1 MDELTVSLYLT
12 RRVPRLTS
20 TSQTRALEA
29 QVESANLDRENA
41 NRRLKEQGNARV
53 LELQNA
59 MKQATAETDASN
71 VIAAARARAEAL
83 TIEAQARAT
92 ALKLTA
98 EAEAEA
104 VRTKARAD
112 ADIANAFAQDL
123 AKARIEVERTKAFG
137 DKTTFAPMEAMSSG
151 GIVGGASFG
160 MLASQANRAGQQAR

>member
-1 MDELTVSLYLT
+1 VKVKVL
-12 RRVPRLTS
+12 RHFP
-20 TSQTRALEA
+20 QTRALEA

-59 MKQATAETDASN
+59 MKQATAETEASN

-83 TIEAQARAT
+83 TIEAQAQAT
-92 ALKLTA
+92 ALKMTA

-112 ADIANAFAQDL
+112 ADISNIFAQEL
-123 AKARIEVERTKAFG
+123 AKARIEVERTRAFG
-137 DKTTFAPMEAMSSG
+137 DRTTFAPMEAMSSG
-151 GIVGGASFG
+151 GGGIVGSASFG
-160 MLASQANRAGQQAR
+160 MLASQAAANRAGQQAR

>member
-1 MDELTVSLYLT
+1 MDELTVISLI
-12 RRVPRLTS
+12 RVLIALLIETS
-20 TSQTRALEA
+20 FQTRALEA

-59 MKQATAETDASN
+59 MKQATAETDAAN
-71 VIAAARARAEAL
+71 VIAAARARAQAL

-92 ALKLTA
+92 ALKMTA

-112 ADIANAFAQDL
+112 ADIANTFAQDL

-137 DKTTFAPMEAMSSG
+137 DKTTFAPMEAMSGS
-151 GIVGGASFG
+151 GIVGAASFG
-160 MLASQANRAGQQAR
+160 MLGSQRQDA